1 MCRETIQW
9 SQISIKVMEISSEH
23 TECERDTTAC
33 KDKWA
38 ILLVDYKKIYD
49 HHKGTGTSSYW
60 SMSGLE
66 RGLVHLPQNFL

>member
-60 SMSGLE
+60 SMSGPE
-66 RGLVHLPQNFL
+66 CGLLHLR